1 MQILRENNQR
11 KSNQYV
17 LIIYIFKKS
26 ITFILLTLLKS
37 SIALVK
43 SCFRSLIFGTEKLV
57 RREKRTDFVIHPIA
71 DNEKSIVFK
80 QFRNL
85 SGFV

>member
-43 SCFRSLIFGTEKLV
+43 SCFRSLTFGTEKLV
-57 RREKRTDFVIHPIA
+57 QREKRTNFVIHPIA
-71 DNEKSIVFK
+71 DNAKSIVFK

-85 SGFV
+85 SDFV